1 MTSAPA
7 TEVAAAAVPS
17 SAPTTARDGGCSE
30 DTRWI
35 VFVIGSSASGKTVTA
50 QHLADVL
57 KAKYIEGDD
66 FHPAANIAKMSRGEA
81 LTDADRAG
89 WLQAI
94 SEHAVVHLRGPGTHH
109 LIVTCSALKREYRS
123 LLRKG
128 AHETGDLRILFVLLD
143 VPEAELVHRAD
154 VRAQTTHHFAKSN
167 LVHSQLAILEKPDAA
182 HPEPD
187 VIIVDANR
195 PLPEVEASALA
206 TVEAA
211 WIKADEEE
219 AENMAA

>member
-1 MTSAPA
+1 MATATPA
-7 TEVAAAAVPS
+7 APS
-17 SAPTTARDGGCSE
+17 SAPTTARNGGCME

-57 KAKYIEGDD
+57 RAKYIEGDD
-66 FHPAANIAKMSRGEA
+66 FHPQANIAKMSRGEA

-109 LIVTCSALKREYRS
+109 LIVTCSALKREYRA

-128 AHETGDLRILFVLLD
+128 AHMAGDLRLLFVLLD
-143 VPEAELVHRAD
+143 VPEVELVRRAD

-167 LVHSQLAILEKPDAA
+167 LVHSQLAILEKPDGA
-182 HPEPD
+182 HPEDD
-187 VIIVDANR
+187 VILVDGNR

-206 TVEAA
+206 AVETA
-211 WIKADEEE
+211 WSKADEEE
-219 AENMAA
+219 AAKKSAAA

>member
-1 MTSAPA
+1 MASPPSPA
-7 TEVAAAAVPS
+7 TAAAAPS

-50 QHLADVL
+50 QHLAETL

-109 LIVTCSALKREYRS
+109 LIVTCSALKREYRQ

-128 AHETGDLRILFVLLD
+128 AHEAGDLRLLFVLLD
-143 VPEAELVHRAD
+143 VPESELVRRAD
-154 VRAQTTHHFAKSN
+154 VRAQTTHHFARSN

-182 HPEPD
+182 HPEAD
-187 VIIVDANR
+187 VVIVNGNR

-206 TVEAA
+206 AVEAA

-219 AENMAA
+219 AKQAVA